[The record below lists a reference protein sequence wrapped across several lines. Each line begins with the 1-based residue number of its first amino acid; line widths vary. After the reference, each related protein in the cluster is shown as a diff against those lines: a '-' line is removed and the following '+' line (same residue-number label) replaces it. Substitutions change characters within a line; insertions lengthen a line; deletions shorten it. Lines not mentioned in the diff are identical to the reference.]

1 MKKISGVL
9 LLALLVCTLFAG
21 CSIETIQSKEEESKY
36 NFYYL
41 NTNETRLKSEPYEP
55 EEENKEYM
63 VKALIQKL
71 GSREIPEDGIS
82 LLPEKVSIS
91 SYDLQDKL
99 LIIDFSK
106 EYSEMSKIRE
116 VLTRDGIVQTF
127 LQIPDIDKV
136 SFTVAGQPLKDSRGQ
151 EIGGMIRLP
160 YILQTKVV
168 SGF

>member
-55 EEENKEYM
+55 EEEKKEYM
-63 VKALIQKL
+63 IKALIQKL

-82 LLPEKVSIS
+82 LLPEKVSIVTI
-91 SYDLQDKL
+91 DLHGQK
-99 LIIDFSK
+99 
-106 EYSEMSKIRE
+106 Y
-116 VLTRDGIVQTF
+116 GIN
-127 LQIPDIDKV
+127 I
-136 SFTVAGQPLKDSRGQ
+136 
-151 EIGGMIRLP
+151 
-160 YILQTKVV
+160 
-168 SGF
+168 